1 MVKAFTEIQVL
12 LIKNGGQQTLL
23 NQQLLPELK
32 LPQELLQWKPKMF
45 RFGLDQKRQIQTD
58 HTCGTSAIIFP
69 KEPRRTQPIVLR
81 AKVNICLERLLQVS
95 NFLLVT
101 LVEHCLSLRFK
112 LLLKMTARK
121 IWKENHTDARPVKQ
135 SLL

>member
-45 RFGLDQKRQIQTD
+45 RFGLDQIKLP

-81 AKVNICLERLLQVS
+81 AKVNICQERLLQVS
-95 NFLLVT
+95 NFLLDT